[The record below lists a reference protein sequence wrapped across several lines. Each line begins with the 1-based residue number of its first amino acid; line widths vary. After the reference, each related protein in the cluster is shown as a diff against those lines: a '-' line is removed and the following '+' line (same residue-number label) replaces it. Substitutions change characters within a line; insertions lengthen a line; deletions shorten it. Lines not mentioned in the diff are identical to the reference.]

1 MHDLDVV
8 AKTVK
13 WEFEIKSIYWNDL
26 KEYKTTT
33 SSTWFWQH
41 VGSNAHQGLYT
52 ISELIL

>member
-8 AKTVK
+8 AKTFK

-41 VGSNAHQGLYT
+41 MGSNAHQGLYM
-52 ISELIL
+52 ISELLL